1 MNRKFGIFIIS
12 TLLINVLL
20 SVYCFADNKS
30 TTLFEESSSY
40 EYKRSEHIYRWID
53 PETGK
58 QKSTI
63 ELPPYP
69 SVKKNN
75 VGTLPNGKLIDVIID
90 ENDPKV
96 KSIISKRKEK
106 EAAIRYANEVV
117 RKAKETAEREEAARL
132 AEEKRRIAEEQKIID
147 EDNRRIAE
155 ENIKLKKVQ
164 EEKELLLARERIR
177 KMEEKDLAE
186 EVRRKQDAEKIA
198 NRYLLLREKFNQIS
212 QRENTHKD
220 IAFMLGLLDEF
231 REHDKIAS
239 MTPKITLSSP
249 LINLVNIKLRLDK
262 YKASKCYAPSKDNL
276 KTWMD
281 YKINLYYAFIESKSS
296 EEEKLIMEQ
305 INDQTDKS
313 FEAFVLKFP
322 ESCNESW
329 W

>member
-1 MNRKFGIFIIS
+1 MNRNFVIFIIS
-12 TLLINVLL
+12 TLLIIVSL
-20 SVYCFADNKS
+20 SVSCFADNKS

-58 QKSTI
+58 QKSTT

-69 SVKKNN
+69 IIKKNDA
-75 VGTLPNGKLIDVIID
+75 GSLPNGKLIDVIID

-155 ENIKLKKVQ
+155 ENIKLRKVQ
-164 EEKELLLARERIR
+164 EEKELILARERIH

-186 EVRRKQDAEKIA
+186 EVRRKQEAEKIA

-212 QRENTHKD
+212 LRENTHKD

-231 REHDKIAS
+231 REHDKITS
-239 MTPKITLSSP
+239 MTPKIAISSP
-249 LINLVNIKLRLDK
+249 LTNLVNIKLKLDK
-262 YKASKCYAPSKDNL
+262 YKASKCYSPSKDNL
-276 KTWMD
+276 KIWMD
-281 YKINLYYAFIESKSS
+281 YKINLYYAFIQSSSS
-296 EEEKLIMEQ
+296 EEEKLILEQ

-313 FEAFVLKFP
+313 FETFVLKFP
-322 ESCNESW
+322 ESCSESLW
-329 W
+329 